1 AEQRDQVRQKTE
13 ISQTPLGMHI
23 DRASV
28 GIPNAHIQ
36 VAHAQR
42 IKRKMDDLL
51 NQPALLLER
60 SRRYLGIVT
69 LGRAWGAGGID
80 QMHAVRMLAL
90 LRDHDCAPFDA

>member
-1 AEQRDQVRQKTE
+1 ME
-13 ISQTPLGMHI
+13 ISQTPLGADI
-23 DRASV
+23 DGASV

-36 VAHAQR
+36 VIYSQR
-42 IKRKMDDLL
+42 VKREEDHLL

-69 LGRAWGAGGID
+69 LGGAWSVESID

-90 LRDHDCAPFDA
+90 LRDQDCAPFDA